1 MINEVD
7 QLRDRLEPYR
17 YASRIWHTW
26 SYESYACI
34 WACVYI
40 YIYLKTIIYIYIYD
54 ILLCIAIFC
63 YIYINDTQWFASGM
77 SHWRTS
83 ELILR
88 LQQAW
93 STDDG
98 RGPHWQCSGPAVI
111 WWWWV
116 GLEINGIVPLV
127 SFWDWRS
134 SIACES
140 CTTSSQGPRPSAPE
154 CHLSIHECSRRSL
167 HTVDPAWWTYS
178 LAEVFEFTMCHHIQ
192 GHEVHWFPTTM
203 NELFIFGF
211 LKVQNCETCPNLWE
225 GRRTV
230 MTGQKQSK
238 VVPCIC
244 GDPQRIAAAS

>member
-1 MINEVD
+1 MGI
-7 QLRDRLEPYR
+7 
-17 YASRIWHTW
+17 
-26 SYESYACI
+26 
-34 WACVYI
+34 CVYI
-40 YIYLKTIIYIYIYD
+40 NICVQKIRTYSIS
-54 ILLCIAIFC
+54 LCIAIFC

-98 RGPHWQCSGPAVI
+98 RGPHWQCNGPAVI

-178 LAEVFEFTMCHHIQ
+178 LAEVFEFTMIKMDC
-192 GHEVHWFPTTM
+192 VT
-203 NELFIFGF
+203 IFRAMKSIGF
-211 LKVQNCETCPNLWE
+211 LLKWTSSSSLDFWRFRIARHAQISEK
-225 GRRTV
+225 GG
-230 MTGQKQSK
+230 GQSWQARSNQRSSS
-238 VVPCIC
+238 PCIC

>member
-1 MINEVD
+1 
-7 QLRDRLEPYR
+7 
-17 YASRIWHTW
+17 
-26 SYESYACI
+26 
-34 WACVYI
+34 
-40 YIYLKTIIYIYIYD
+40 
-54 ILLCIAIFC
+54 
-63 YIYINDTQWFASGM
+63 M

-178 LAEVFEFTMCHHIQ
+178 LAEVFEFTMIKM
-192 GHEVHWFPTTM
+192 GM
-203 NELFIFGF
+203 KSIGF
-211 LKVQNCETCPNLWE
+211 LLKWTSSSSLDFW
-225 GRRTV
+225 RF
-230 MTGQKQSK
+230 
-238 VVPCIC
+238 
-244 GDPQRIAAAS
+244 RIARHAQISEKDSHDRPEAIKGRPALISAEIPSEEPLPARCCTLDWFCESALANIGHLSTGFSLWQQHLRTRIWGDFDRFWPFSCYSTAAYCCSLECSTS